1 MDFKFIRFHVST
13 KVDLTEWEKLSFMKV
28 TKVVFLNTA
37 SLLNTKYTLLKL
49 LEELFGS
56 MI

>member
-1 MDFKFIRFHVST
+1 
-13 KVDLTEWEKLSFMKV
+13 MKV

-56 MI
+56 MIWNDFERTALKVSCINHPKNKQW